1 MRIGIPTEIKSGEKR
16 VGITPAGVREL
27 VRGGHDVL
35 VQAGAGA
42 GASFA
47 DTDFTAEGATI
58 APDADA
64 VWGEAE
70 LVVKVKEPQP
80 EEIARLR
87 SDHVL
92 FCYLHL
98 APDREQTE
106 GLLASGATAIAFE
119 TVTDAAGRLPLLA
132 PMSEVAGR
140 LAAQFGALHLTAH
153 EGGRGLLPGG
163 VPGVR
168 PARAVVIGGGV
179 VGENAARVALGLGFE
194 TVVLDRSIQRLREL
208 DRDFGGSVRTVAAS
222 DHAVE
227 EELSSAD
234 LVVGAVLAPG
244 ALAPHVVRREHL
256 AVLGAGAVIIDVSI
270 DQGGCVETSHAT
282 THAEPTFVV
291 EGVVHNCVAN
301 LPGAVPLTSTNALA
315 NAVLPYLTAL
325 AAQGP
330 AALAAADPGFANGVN
345 VAGGLIV
352 HPAVATAHDA
362 TVASFEDALAAA
374 V

>member
-27 VRGGHDVL
+27 VRSGHDVL

-42 GASFA
+42 GARFP

-330 AALAAADPGFANGVN
+330 AALAAAEPGFANGVN

-352 HPAVATAHDA
+352 HPAVAAAHDA
-362 TVASFEDALAAA
+362 TVASLEDALAAA

>member
-27 VRGGHDVL
+27 TMAGHEVV
-35 VQAGAGA
+35 VQAGAGL
-42 GASFA
+42 GARFA
-47 DTDFTAEGATI
+47 DADFVAEGATI
-58 APDADA
+58 APDADT
-64 VWGEAE
+64 VWSDAE

-80 EEIARLR
+80 EEIRRLR
-87 SDHVL
+87 PGHIL

-106 GLLASGATAIAFE
+106 GLLGSGATAIAFE
-119 TVTDAAGRLPLLA
+119 TVTDVGGRLPLLA

-153 EGGRGLLPGG
+153 EGGRGILPGG

-194 TVVLDRSIQRLREL
+194 TVILDRSVPRLREL
-208 DRDFGGSVRTVAAS
+208 DRDFGGRVRTVYAT

-227 EELSSAD
+227 DELRTAD

-256 AVLGAGAVIIDVSI
+256 ALLGEGAVIVDVSI
-270 DQGGCVETSHAT
+270 DQGGCVETSHPT

-330 AALAAADPGFANGVN
+330 AALAASDPGFAAGVN
-345 VAGGLIV
+345 VEGGRIV
-352 HPAVATAHDA
+352 HPAVAAAHG
-362 TVASFEDALAAA
+362 ALAVA

>member
-42 GASFA
+42 GARFA
-47 DTDFTAEGATI
+47 DADFTAEGATI

-64 VWGEAE
+64 VWSEAE

-98 APDREQTE
+98 APDRAQTE

-256 AVLGAGAVIIDVSI
+256 AVLGEGAVIIDVSI

-362 TVASFEDALAAA
+362 TVASLEDALAAA

>member
-362 TVASFEDALAAA
+362 TVASLEDALAAA